1 MEKIRK
7 SWKAI
12 RMILGNPRLLNL
24 VLDDNENWKS
34 YIAKKYAG
42 QTTLNKISFVDI
54 FGEFEGIVSPYTFLD
69 GGSMV
74 TDLLLLRKLA
84 SRFEDCS
91 YFEIGTWRGESV
103 ANVAQVAKEC
113 FTVDLPDTDKKRIG
127 MTKEYIEQHGILSKS
142 FKNVTHLKENSMHFE
157 FGTLNR
163 KFDLVFIDGD
173 HHYNSI
179 MNDSSEVMK
188 YLCHDN
194 TIIVWHDACY
204 NPEKPRH
211 EVIAAILDSTP
222 TRMHDNIF
230 HVENSL
236 CAVYLPGF
244 SSKTASVQS
253 SFELNVKVSR
263 K

>member
-1 MEKIRK
+1 
-7 SWKAI
+7 
-12 RMILGNPRLLNL
+12 MILGNPRLLNL
-24 VLDDNENWKS
+24 VLDDNENWKN
-34 YIAKKYAG
+34 YIARKYAG
-42 QTTLNKISFVDI
+42 QLTFRKLSFLDI
-54 FGEFEGIVSPYTFLD
+54 FGEFEDQVNPYTFLD

-113 FTVDLPDTDKKRIG
+113 YTVDLPDADKKRIG
-127 MTKEYIEQHGILSKS
+127 MSKEYIDQHGILSKPYP
-142 FKNVTHLKENSMHFE
+142 NVIHLKENSMHFD

-163 KFDLVFIDGD
+163 KFDLIFIDGD
-173 HHYNSI
+173 HHYKSI

-188 YLCHDN
+188 YLCHEN

-204 NPEKPRH
+204 NPEKPRY
-211 EVIAAILDSTP
+211 EVISAILDSTP

-230 HVENSL
+230 LIKNSL

-244 SSKTASVQS
+244 DLKTGSADSA
-253 SFELNVKVSR
+253 FELKVKVSR
-263 K
+263 N